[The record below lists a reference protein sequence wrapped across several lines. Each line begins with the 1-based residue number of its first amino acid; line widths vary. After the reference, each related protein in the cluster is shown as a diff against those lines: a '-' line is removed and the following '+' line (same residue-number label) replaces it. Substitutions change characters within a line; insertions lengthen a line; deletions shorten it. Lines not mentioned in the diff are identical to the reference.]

1 MTTVSKKWYF
11 EAKFHKNHFFERF
24 FLKLFLKCFA
34 IIIFQPTFV
43 AETNQTSTEMKD
55 LSQMEELLSNYNNQL
70 NTTKNSETEFDSYE
84 FLSTMGVLAL
94 TYNWNVL

>member
-1 MTTVSKKWYF
+1 
-11 EAKFHKNHFFERF
+11 
-24 FLKLFLKCFA
+24 
-34 IIIFQPTFV
+34 
-43 AETNQTSTEMKD
+43 MKD